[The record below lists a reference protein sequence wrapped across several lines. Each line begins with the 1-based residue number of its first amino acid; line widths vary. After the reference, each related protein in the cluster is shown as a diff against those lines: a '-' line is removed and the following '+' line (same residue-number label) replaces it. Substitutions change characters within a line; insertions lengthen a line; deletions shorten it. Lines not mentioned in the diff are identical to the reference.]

1 MAALVWD
8 NTGTRKYEAGVD
20 HGVLYLAKGSD
31 GSTPYLG
38 GVAWNGLTAVTESPS
53 GAEATDFWAD
63 NIKYGSL
70 RSAEA
75 FGGTIEAY
83 TYPPE
88 FNQCNGFNA
97 LMSSVSGVMIGQQ
110 TRERFGFCYRTQI
123 GNDETD
129 NLGYKLHLIYGATAS
144 PSERAYNTINDSPDA
159 VTFSWEFDTN
169 PVAITKS
176 GYTNLKPTAMIEID
190 STLIPSAKLSAI
202 ETILYGS
209 DSSAPRLPLPDD
221 LIDILA

>member
-1 MAALVWD
+1 MPTPITWD
-8 NTGTRKYEAGVD
+8 GTGERKYEAGVD
-20 HGVLYLAKGSD
+20 HGVLYLAAGSD

-70 RSAEA
+70 RSAES

-88 FNQCNGFNA
+88 FNKCNGFA
-97 LMSSVSGVMIGQQ
+97 LLKSTVSGAIVGQQ

-123 GNDETD
+123 GNDVTD
-129 NLGYKLHLIYGATAS
+129 ALGYKLHLVYGATAS

-159 VTFSWEFDTN
+159 TTLSWEFETN
-169 PVAITKS
+169 PVAFSTVS
-176 GYTNLKPTAMIEID
+176 GFKPTAMIELD
-190 STLIPSAKLSAI
+190 STLVPSATMASI
-202 ETILYGS
+202 EAILYGTN
-209 DSSAPRLPLPDD
+209 SSAARLPLPDEVIT
-221 LIDILA
+221 LLS

>member
-1 MAALVWD
+1 MAELQWD

-83 TYPPE
+83 TYPAE
-88 FNQCNGFNA
+88 FNQCNGFTD
-97 LMSSVSGVMIGQQ
+97 LVSGVSGVTIGQQ

-123 GNDETD
+123 GNDVTD
-129 NLGYKLHLIYGATAS
+129 NLGYKLHLVYGATAS

-159 VTFSWEFDTN
+159 VTFSWEFETN
-169 PVAITKS
+169 PVAVS
-176 GYTNLKPTAMIEID
+176 GFKPTAMLEID
-190 STLIPSAKLSAI
+190 STLVPSAKLSAI
-202 ETILYGS
+202 EAILYGTS
-209 DSSAPRLPLPDD
+209 ESSARLPLPDEVASK
-221 LIDILA
+221 LA